1 MTNLGMMG
9 GNSELIRLHQQA
21 GGLLLAHYVAR
32 LLDTVENDRG
42 IGVHNEC
49 AEYIAG
55 LVGDLRKELPLF
67 LAKEILAFA
76 QRPGGK

>member
-1 MTNLGMMG
+1 MG
-9 GNSELIRLHQQA
+9 GNLELIRLHQQA

-32 LLDTVENDRG
+32 LLDVVEDERG

-55 LVGDLRKELPLF
+55 LIGDSRKDLPLH
-67 LAKEILAFA
+67 LAKEILSFGSKV
-76 QRPGGK
+76 RSTDNGKT